1 MNKTLKWILIGLA
14 IAAGAFLLSLPIFY
28 IARNADA
35 LTSVDGLRMPMRITF
50 HTPFRW
56 MPMLAVMPLVGIFGI
71 FRVLIPLIVVGL
83 AVWGVVA
90 LVRGRHSSQ
99 TQPPLPSAGSE
110 RACNSCGKPLY
121 DQGEYCPFCGSK
133 Q

>member
-14 IAAGAFLLSLPIFY
+14 IAAGAFLLTLPIFY

-35 LTSVDGLRMPMRITF
+35 LASVDGLRMPMRTTF
-50 HTPFRW
+50 HAPFRVL
-56 MPMLAVMPLVGIFGI
+56 PMLAVMPLIGIFGI

-83 AVWGVVA
+83 AAWGVVA
-90 LVRGRHSSQ
+90 LVRDRPSSQ
-99 TQPPLPSAGSE
+99 TLPPLPSTRSE
-110 RACNSCGKPLY
+110 RVCNSCGKPLY
-121 DQGEYCPFCGSK
+121 NEGEYCPFCGSK

>member
-28 IARNADA
+28 IARHADSLA
-35 LTSVDGLRMPMRITF
+35 GIDGLRTPMRTTF
-50 HTPFRW
+50 HTPFRVL
-56 MPMLAVMPLVGIFGI
+56 PMLAVMPVVGIFGI

-90 LVRGRHSSQ
+90 LVRGRRSSQ
-99 TQPPLPSAGSE
+99 PPPPVPSAASE
-110 RACNSCGKPLY
+110 RVCNTCGKPLY
-121 DQGEYCPFCGSK
+121 NQGEYCPFCGSR